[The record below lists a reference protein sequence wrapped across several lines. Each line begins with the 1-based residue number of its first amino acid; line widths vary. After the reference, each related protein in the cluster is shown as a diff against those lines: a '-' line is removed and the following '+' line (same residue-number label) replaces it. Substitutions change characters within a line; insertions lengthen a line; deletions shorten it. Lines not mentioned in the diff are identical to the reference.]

1 MKLFISALITKY
13 EENLQE
19 YIIDANFTDT
29 GVTKIYV
36 QNDDK
41 KCEANITINRYSYEI
56 VDVKCE

>member
-41 KCEANITINRYSYEI
+41 KCEANITINRYRTKEF
-56 VDVKCE
+56 